1 MSYRISTAGL
11 HSAVI
16 TQMLAQ
22 QARLSATQSQIASGK
37 RIQSPADD
45 PIAATQIT
53 AMEQA
58 RTQLAQYAKNADALS
73 SRLNVGEQAMA
84 DATNLLQRVRELTV
98 QSNSAALD
106 ASARG
111 SIAAEL
117 SARVQEL
124 QDLANRRDANGEY
137 LFAGLSTQT
146 QPFSR
151 AAGGVTYA
159 GDQGTRA
166 LEISADQRVVDGF
179 SGYQTFMNV
188 PEGNGTFSVAQGVHT
203 GASSIDSGQ
212 VTNAAVWVPG
222 SYTLQFTAPDTWQ
235 VVDAASTVVAT
246 GAYTSGSTIGFNGA
260 QVVVSGT
267 PATGDTYAIAPAGKQ
282 SIFTTIDSLI
292 TSLTT
297 ALDGPIGR
305 STLNTQAGGAL
316 TQLDQALSHL
326 INQRAEIGARL
337 NTVDNATTAR
347 QQLDDSLTG
356 SVGKLQDLDYATA
369 VSNMNQQ
376 LLGLQAAQ
384 AAYGRISQLSL
395 FNYL

>member
-22 QARLSATQSQIASGK
+22 QARLSDTQTQIASGK

-58 RTQLAQYAKNADALS
+58 RTQLAQYGKNADALT

-106 ASARG
+106 ASARR
-111 SIAAEL
+111 SIGAEL

-137 LFAGLSTQT
+137 LFAGLSSQT

-151 AAGGVTYA
+151 DASGVVYA

-188 PEGNGTFSVAQGVHT
+188 PQGNGTFSVTEGVHV

-212 VTNAAVWVPG
+212 ITNAAAWVPG

-235 VVDAASTVVAT
+235 VVDAASAVVAT
-246 GAYTSGSTIGFNGA
+246 GAYTSGSTIAFNGA

-267 PATGDTYAIAPAGKQ
+267 PAIGDTYAIAPAGKE
-282 SIFTTIDSLI
+282 SVFTTIDTLI

-297 ALDGPIGR
+297 ALDGPVGR
-305 STLNTQAGGAL
+305 STLNTQAGSAL
-316 TQLDQALSHL
+316 TQLDQALAHL

-337 NTVDNATTAR
+337 NTVDNANAAR

-369 VSNMNQQ
+369 VSAMNQQ